1 MCRSDGENHNRKGE
15 GAKKRKIPLES
26 ALRTFAFFASCGEDA
41 DVQMNDQ
48 PLVAVEDLAV
58 KFVSREAA
66 VRAVNGVSFT
76 LSKGEVLGIL
86 GESGSGKSVT
96 LRALMRLLPAAKT
109 RLSGRIQI
117 AGHDMMALSTADIA
131 RLRGPT
137 VAMVFQEPMTA
148 LDPVFT
154 IGRQIVETIVHHEN
168 VDRAEATRRALEILD
183 MVQIPSAKRRFDAY
197 PHQLS
202 GGLRQRAMIAIA
214 LSCRPALLLA
224 DEPTTA
230 LDATVQIQVLLLL
243 RTLQQE
249 LGMAMIFVTHD
260 LGVAAEVS
268 HRISVMYAG
277 RFVESGPVAEV
288 VHHPRHPYTEGLMG
302 STVHEVAK
310 GARLTPIP
318 GSPPNLAA
326 LPPGCSFAPRCPYA
340 VARCSEALPDLIR
353 LESGGPYPHAARC
366 IRSELVGHR
375 EAVTA

>member
-1 MCRSDGENHNRKGE
+1 MSPTE
-15 GAKKRKIPLES
+15 IPLV
-26 ALRTFAFFASCGEDA
+26 T
-41 DVQMNDQ
+41 
-48 PLVAVEDLAV
+48 VEDLTV
-58 KFVSREAA
+58 QFVSREATVHA
-66 VRAVNGVSFT
+66 VSAVSFT
-76 LSKGEVLGIL
+76 LDKGEVLGIL

-96 LRALMRLLPAAKT
+96 LRALMRLLPADKT
-109 RLSGRIQI
+109 RLSGRVEI
-117 AGHDMMALSTADIA
+117 AGRDVMALGGADLA

-137 VAMVFQEPMTA
+137 VAMIFQEPMTA

-154 IGRQIVETIVHHEN
+154 VGQQIVEAVMQHAGLP
-168 VDRAEATRRALEILD
+168 RAAATARALELLD

-214 LSCRPALLLA
+214 LSCRPLLLLA

-230 LDATVQIQVLLLL
+230 LDATVQIQILLLL

-268 HRISVMYAG
+268 HKIAVMYAG

-288 VHHPRHPYTEGLMG
+288 VRRPRHPYTEGLVG
-302 STVHEVAK
+302 STVDGVAK
-310 GARLTPIP
+310 GARLTPIL

-326 LPPGCSFAPRCPYA
+326 LPAGCSFAPRCPY
-340 VARCSEALPDLIR
+340 VIDRCGQALPDLR
-353 LESGGPYPHAARC
+353 SVENGGRYPHATRC
-366 IRSELVGHR
+366 IQPERIGERKTVV
-375 EAVTA
+375 A